1 MTSRSIMY
9 EFRVGYWPVIGPFEK
24 GTLNSRGR

>member
-9 EFRVGYWPVIGPFEK
+9 EFRAGYWLVIGPFENS
-24 GTLNSRGR
+24 TLNSRGR